1 MSKKLQAKLLLIA
14 FIIIILLMILQN
26 FQLANIIAR
35 LERMDMKNKN
45 TEYLVTMTI

>member
-1 MSKKLQAKLLLIA
+1 MSKKLQAKLLLIT
-14 FIIIILLMILQN
+14 FIIIIILMVLQN
-26 FQLANIIAR
+26 FQIANIIAR

>member
-14 FIIIILLMILQN
+14 FIIIIILMILQN

>member
-1 MSKKLQAKLLLIA
+1 MSKKLQAKLLLIT
-14 FIIIILLMILQN
+14 FILIIALMILQN

>member
-14 FIIIILLMILQN
+14 FIIIIALMILQN

>member
-1 MSKKLQAKLLLIA
+1 MSKKLQTKLLIITL
-14 FIIIILLMILQN
+14 IIIIILMILQN
-26 FQLANIIAR
+26 FQIATIGAR